1 MHGYAPD
8 GPARVSDTLGRFL
21 RALGVDPRQVSADLA
36 ELTGLYR
43 SLMVDRRMLVV
54 LDDALSAAQV
64 VPLLPSSAES
74 VAVVTSRVRLGGLA
88 ARGGRV
94 IQLDRLEA
102 DAALELLAHMIGDDR
117 IRAHPHAASQLVE
130 LCARVPLA
138 ICVAGARLAARSRW
152 PVSEMVDAMV
162 HERGRLAAL
171 RMEDDMAVRSTLDIS
186 YGALPA
192 DAARMYRLMSLWPGV
207 HFDSGVAAAA
217 ALVSRADAKR
227 QLGTLADAN
236 LLDDTSGSRYRFHDL
251 TRLHAHEMAHQAEPE
266 SAREEAIRRML
277 DWYLAATGSASL
289 IVTPYRGEGDIVLS
303 LRYHPTEPLRFA
315 SSGAALDW
323 LDRELP
329 NVLAA
334 ARMAASHRHWSVVWQ
349 LADAMWPVFLY
360 RGRHAER
367 LEFDQLGL
375 NAAREGGEELG
386 EAKMLYRLGT
396 ALINAGQFDQAE
408 ACIEQARSAWVRLGR
423 RDRVAGSLRRLGY
436 LAMVRGRPESAV
448 NWFGQAVAGYR
459 ELDDARHLGVTLSNL
474 ADALI
479 ETNRPQD
486 TIRVLDEADRL
497 LADSPDV
504 HSRGRMLTRLGQA
517 HELAGNSEA
526 AADYLHQSLRTM
538 REIGSRQG
546 EADALVALGDL
557 AGRAG
562 RRDEARTRYTEA
574 QRVLV
579 SLGSPEETRVR
590 DRLTRL
596 DQPRQT

>member
-1 MHGYAPD
+1 
-8 GPARVSDTLGRFL
+8 
-21 RALGVDPRQVSADLA
+21 
-36 ELTGLYR
+36 
-43 SLMVDRRMLVV
+43 
-54 LDDALSAAQV
+54 
-64 VPLLPSSAES
+64 
-74 VAVVTSRVRLGGLA
+74 
-88 ARGGRV
+88 
-94 IQLDRLEA
+94 
-102 DAALELLAHMIGDDR
+102 
-117 IRAHPHAASQLVE
+117 
-130 LCARVPLA
+130 
-138 ICVAGARLAARSRW
+138 
-152 PVSEMVDAMV
+152 MVDAMV

-171 RMEDDMAVRSTLDIS
+171 RMEDDMAVRSALDIS

-207 HFDSGVAAAA
+207 HFDSGVAAAT

-227 QLGTLADAN
+227 LLGTLADAN

-266 SAREEAIRRML
+266 PAREDAIRRML

-289 IVTPYRGEGDIVLS
+289 TVTPYRGEGDLVLS
-303 LRYHPTEPLRFA
+303 LRYQPTEPLRFA

-323 LDRELP
+323 LDHELP

-349 LADAMWPVFLY
+349 LADAMWPLFLY
-360 RGRHAER
+360 RGRHTER

-375 NAAREGGEELG
+375 NAARESGEALG

-396 ALINAGQFDQAE
+396 AHINAGQFDQAE
-408 ACIEQARSAWVRLGR
+408 ACIEQARSAWHRLGR
-423 RDRVAGSLRRLGY
+423 RDRVSGSLRRLGY

-448 NWFGQAVAGYR
+448 NWFSQAVAGYR
-459 ELDDARHLGVTLSNL
+459 ELDDTRHLGVSLSNL
-474 ADALI
+474 ADAFI

-486 TIRVLDEADRL
+486 AIRVLDEADRL
-497 LADSPDV
+497 LADSPDA

-526 AADYLHQSLRTM
+526 AAGYLHQSLRTM

-562 RRDEARTRYTEA
+562 RQDEARTRYGEA

-579 SLGSPEETRVR
+579 SLGSPQETRVR

-596 DQPRQT
+596 DQPRQA